1 MLGIHVLKTCAQR
14 ELTEVSQTE
23 THSFMILLGELLGD
37 VFDLMQT
44 ALKVMFVAVL
54 IFILLIFLRNYMA
67 CFDNSTPPELFKPGI
82 CQRD

>member
-44 ALKVMFVAVL
+44 ALKVLFAAVL
-54 IFILLIFLRNYMA
+54 ILILLTFLRNQMA
-67 CFDNSTPPELFKPGI
+67 CFDSFPSPELFKPGI
-82 CQRD
+82 CQCD

>member
-44 ALKVMFVAVL
+44 ALKVLFVSVL
-54 IFILLIFLRNYMA
+54 ILILLTFL
-67 CFDNSTPPELFKPGI
+67 
-82 CQRD
+82 